1 MNVLEIIKGQIISV
15 KEKTDTFIK
24 NIDLEKWSISP
35 EILET
40 NMNWQIGHI
49 TLANYLHGIA
59 SISGANEKVRERI
72 NMQNFIKFYGP
83 NSAPNMFLD
92 EKPKNEELLKLYEF
106 IFELI
111 HLEISKIKI
120 EELNSATEIPNPS
133 AKTKY
138 DALTTLFKHQSW
150 HNGQIAILNRIL
162 RAKDNTLTI

>member
-1 MNVLEIIKGQIISV
+1 MNVIEIIKDQIIST
-15 KEKTDTFIK
+15 KEKTDNFIK
-24 NIDLEKWSISP
+24 NIELEKWNISP

-40 NMNWQIGHI
+40 NMNWQIGHLI
-49 TLANYLHGIA
+49 LANYLHGIA

-83 NSAPNMFLD
+83 NSTPHTFLD

-106 IFELI
+106 IFEI
-111 HLEISKIKI
+111 IYLEISKVKI

-138 DALTTLFKHQSW
+138 EALTTLFKHQSW

-162 RAKDNTLTI
+162 SNY

>member
-1 MNVLEIIKGQIISV
+1 MNAIEIIKDQIIST
-15 KEKTDTFIK
+15 KEKTDNFIK
-24 NIDLEKWSISP
+24 NIELEKWNTSP

-40 NMNWQIGHI
+40 NMNWQIGHLI
-49 TLANYLHGIA
+49 LANYLHGIA

-72 NMQNFIKFYGP
+72 NMPDFIKFYGP
-83 NSAPNMFLD
+83 NSSPKMFLD

-111 HLEISKIKI
+111 YLELSKVKI
-120 EELNSATEIPNPS
+120 EELNNATEIPNPS

-138 DALTTLFKHQSW
+138 EALTTLFKHQAW

-162 RAKDNTLTI
+162 NKN